1 MIYMERNTL
10 TVYLDEKLQAEISTR
25 NDFNSESQVIVRDL
39 TRLYSMYQLALRDI
53 SLTVS
58 EAILICEVLNE
69 VTLDINNACNLWS
82 RVEEACRMQNRH
94 KEWDI
99 EEYEPLVC
107 KLQALS
113 FFHCVALLDA
123 VERFWINNDYTGGL
137 YLVVQRLFLC
147 KEEVCPY
154 SCSVQD

>member
-1 MIYMERNTL
+1 MKQKELI
-10 TVYLDEKLQAEISTR
+10 VCLDEKLQAEITSR

-69 VTLDINNACNLWS
+69 VTLDINNACNLWA

-99 EEYEPLVC
+99 EEYEPLVR

-113 FFHCVALLDA
+113 LVHCVALIDA

-137 YLVVQRLFLC
+137 YQVVQRLFLC
-147 KEEVCPY
+147 QEEVCPY